1 MKHLVIFAHPNP
13 KSFNFA
19 LLETIVTASESNG
32 NEVIVR
38 DLYGQKFNAL
48 LDAPDFEA
56 FQKGEIPDDL
66 KVEQEFITWAEHIT
80 FVHPVWWAGLPAMLK
95 GYIDRVFSMGFAYA
109 YTPEGP
115 VGLLAGKSV
124 SIVSTCGSPIELY
137 EASGM
142 ARSISQVWNDGILKF
157 CGLEL
162 IFYRLWGNVIQA
174 DSDERQK
181 MLEETNKLVT
191 THCRAGRIE

>member
-1 MKHLVIFAHPNP
+1 MKHLVLFAHPNP
-13 KSFNFA
+13 KSFNFS

-48 LDAPDFEA
+48 LDAPDFES
-56 FQKGEIPDDL
+56 FHKGEVPDDL

-80 FVHPVWWAGLPAMLK
+80 FVHPIWWAGPPAILK

-115 VGLLAGKSV
+115 VGLLRGKTV
-124 SIVSTCGSPIELY
+124 SIVSTCGTPIESY

-142 ARSISQVWNDGILKF
+142 ARSISQIWNDGILKF

-162 IFYRLWGNVIQA
+162 VFYRLWGNVIQV
-174 DSDERQK
+174 DSEERQK

-191 THCRAGRIE
+191 THCRSGRIE